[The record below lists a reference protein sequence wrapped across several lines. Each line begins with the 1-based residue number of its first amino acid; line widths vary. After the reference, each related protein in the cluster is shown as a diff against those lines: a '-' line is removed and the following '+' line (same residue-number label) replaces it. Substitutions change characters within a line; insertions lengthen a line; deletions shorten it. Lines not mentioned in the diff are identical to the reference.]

1 MYRDSAGVKS
11 QGLSTKLTTPP
22 NPWHEN
28 YLVHPG
34 AVQEE
39 TPESRWTK
47 TEQDKDP
54 EFVLTDAGMETTNLA
69 L

>member
-1 MYRDSAGVKS
+1 MKY
-11 QGLSTKLTTPP
+11 
-22 NPWHEN
+22 

-47 TEQDKDP
+47 TEQDMDP